1 MHSQHGLQILTVP
14 FIRQN
19 VGNKCL
25 VFKLRER
32 EIDISLKK
40 IKIFIFG
47 AQCI

>member
-1 MHSQHGLQILTVP
+1 MHSQHGLQILTVT
-14 FIRQN
+14 FIIQN

-32 EIDISLKK
+32 EIYISLKRFE
-40 IKIFIFG
+40 IFIFG